1 MLGRELNFGVH
12 LWRCQGGEEV
22 GQTGTGG
29 WGGSIGGVDTRQRGT
44 TREVTAP
51 SRVQAPSERHT
62 SLNLSFLPHEI
73 QVLTGPVK

>member
-12 LWRCQGGEEV
+12 FWCCQGGEEV

-29 WGGSIGGVDTRQRGT
+29 QGGSIGGVDTRQRGA
-44 TREVTAP
+44 TREVTTP
-51 SRVQAPSERHT
+51 SRVQAPSECHT